1 MTHEGL
7 PRRPGE
13 PGPGDVGKK
22 GGDTPDDNG
31 PIVDEPTDLPKT
43 DPGPRKGP
51 IPQPTI

>member
-1 MTHEGL
+1 MTHEEL

-31 PIVDEPTDLPKT
+31 PIVDEPTGI
-43 DPGPRKGP
+43 PGRKPGVKEGP
-51 IPQPTI
+51 IRQPTV